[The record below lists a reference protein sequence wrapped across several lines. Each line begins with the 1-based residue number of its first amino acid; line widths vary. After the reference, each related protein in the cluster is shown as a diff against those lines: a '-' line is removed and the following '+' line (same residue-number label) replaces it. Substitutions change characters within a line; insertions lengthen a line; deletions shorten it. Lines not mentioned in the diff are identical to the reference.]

1 MDTALEKRT
10 PISEKANVKFR
21 VEGFNL
27 INHPSFGD
35 PASNISSTAS
45 FGQIT
50 SVLNTGAVG
59 TGTPRRMQFMVR
71 LEF

>member
-1 MDTALEKRT
+1 MNA
-10 PISEKANVKFR
+10 KFR

-27 INHPSFGD
+27 LNHPIFAD
-35 PASNISSTAS
+35 PAFNISSAAS

-59 TGTPRRMQFMVR
+59 TGAARRMQLMLR
-71 LEF
+71 IEF

>member
-1 MDTALEKRT
+1 VDAALEKKT
-10 PISEKANVKFR
+10 PISEKVNAKFR

-27 INHPSFGD
+27 LNHPIFGD
-35 PASNISSTAS
+35 PASNFSSAAS

-59 TGTPRRMQFMVR
+59 TGTARRLQLMLR